1 MQIPINMIKKPE
13 KQLSSLFSGLQIVK
27 RETWKIN
34 NFSIL
39 KFIAYILHIFK
50 LRRHVSFKLFWKQ
63 VGLFETILL
72 HVAIEILQWLS
83 LELFPCVLH

>member
-13 KQLSSLFSGLQIVK
+13 KKSLFSGLQIVK

-50 LRRHVSFKLFWKQ
+50 LRLHVSFKLF
-63 VGLFETILL
+63 
-72 HVAIEILQWLS
+72 
-83 LELFPCVLH
+83 